1 MPQGQDDKG
10 AGAFDLGRAGAPP
23 PPQTRNGKSPL
34 VAGRA
39 AEGQS
44 MRAPDVKHRFFLLF
58 HYSLYPVSMLE
69 QAYVFFSL
77 SFASSFCLNNHDSK
91 IKLCCQPT

>member
-39 AEGQS
+39 AEGVLG
-44 MRAPDVKHRFFLLF
+44 DVQRRNG
-58 HYSLYPVSMLE
+58 STE
-69 QAYVFFSL
+69 
-77 SFASSFCLNNHDSK
+77 
-91 IKLCCQPT
+91 